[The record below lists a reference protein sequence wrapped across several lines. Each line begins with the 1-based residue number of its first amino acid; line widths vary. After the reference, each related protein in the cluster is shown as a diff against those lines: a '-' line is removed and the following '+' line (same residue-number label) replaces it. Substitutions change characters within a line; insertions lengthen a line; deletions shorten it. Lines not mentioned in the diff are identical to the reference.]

1 MKPWVVEYHSRTDQ
15 GGRYPQSYM
24 PAPENGVIDLFTQA
38 VQNGDIRVPILGR
51 PVCLDSLYSGVKDF
65 VDLCQKV

>member
-1 MKPWVVEYHSRTDQ
+1 
-15 GGRYPQSYM
+15 M

-65 VDLCQKV
+65 VDI